1 MNHIHLNPAMTASSG
16 RVHDFHY
23 TQFLLNNLS
32 NGYPHLLKFLKNP
45 KKLKLQQ
52 QRKKKRKKQKKT
64 KKTKTKKKKKKKILE
79 SPKILAFHSEIA

>member
-1 MNHIHLNPAMTASSG
+1 MTASSG

-45 KKLKLQQ
+45 KKLKLQ
-52 QRKKKRKKQKKT
+52 KK
-64 KKTKTKKKKKKKILE
+64 KKKKKKKILE
-79 SPKILAFHSEIA
+79 SPKILVFHSEIA

>member
-45 KKLKLQQ
+45 KKLKLQ
-52 QRKKKRKKQKKT
+52 KKK
-64 KKTKTKKKKKKKILE
+64 KKKKKKKIILE
-79 SPKILAFHSEIA
+79 SPKILVFHSEIA

>member
-32 NGYPHLLKFLKNP
+32 NGYPHLLKFQKN
-45 KKLKLQQ
+45 
-52 QRKKKRKKQKKT
+52 QKNQT
-64 KKTKTKKKKKKKILE
+64 IKKKKKKKKKKN
-79 SPKILAFHSEIA
+79 PRKP

>member
-45 KKLKLQQ
+45 KKLKLQ
-52 QRKKKRKKQKKT
+52 
-64 KKTKTKKKKKKKILE
+64 KKKKKKKILE

>member
-45 KKLKLQQ
+45 KKLKLQ
-52 QRKKKRKKQKKT
+52 
-64 KKTKTKKKKKKKILE
+64 KKKKKKILE
-79 SPKILAFHSEIA
+79 SPKILVFHSEIA

>member
-45 KKLKLQQ
+45 KKLKLQ
-52 QRKKKRKKQKKT
+52 KK
-64 KKTKTKKKKKKKILE
+64 KKKKKKKIQE
-79 SPKILAFHSEIA
+79 SPKNLAFHSEIA

>member
-45 KKLKLQQ
+45 KKK
-52 QRKKKRKKQKKT
+52 
-64 KKTKTKKKKKKKILE
+64 KKKKKKKILE
-79 SPKILAFHSEIA
+79 SPKILVFHSEIA

>member
-32 NGYPHLLKFLKNP
+32 NGYPHLLKFLKSP
-45 KKLKLQQ
+45 KKLKLQ
-52 QRKKKRKKQKKT
+52 
-64 KKTKTKKKKKKKILE
+64 KKKKKKKILE

>member
-1 MNHIHLNPAMTASSG
+1 MTASSG

-45 KKLKLQQ
+45 KKLKLQ
-52 QRKKKRKKQKKT
+52 KK
-64 KKTKTKKKKKKKILE
+64 KKKKKKKILE

>member
-32 NGYPHLLKFLKNP
+32 NGYPHLLKSQKNP
-45 KKLKLQQ
+45 KKLKLQ
-52 QRKKKRKKQKKT
+52 K
-64 KKTKTKKKKKKKILE
+64 KKKKKKKILE

>member
-32 NGYPHLLKFLKNP
+32 NGYPHLLKFLKNH
-45 KKLKLQQ
+45 KKLKL
-52 QRKKKRKKQKKT
+52 
-64 KKTKTKKKKKKKILE
+64 KKKKKKILE

>member
-32 NGYPHLLKFLKNP
+32 NGYPNLLKFLKNP
-45 KKLKLQQ
+45 KKLNLQ
-52 QRKKKRKKQKKT
+52 
-64 KKTKTKKKKKKKILE
+64 KKKKKNPRK
-79 SPKILAFHSEIA
+79 P

>member
-45 KKLKLQQ
+45 KKLKLQ
-52 QRKKKRKKQKKT
+52 KK
-64 KKTKTKKKKKKKILE
+64 KKKKKKKILE

>member
-45 KKLKLQQ
+45 KKLKLQ
-52 QRKKKRKKQKKT
+52 
-64 KKTKTKKKKKKKILE
+64 KKKKKKKKKKN
-79 SPKILAFHSEIA
+79 PRKP